1 MPHRRRAR
9 PRRLRWQRCAWS
21 TRDTDQGE
29 LHVSQNN
36 EAGSFA
42 AQTPPPPA
50 ATGAPIIP
58 PAPPMPPAPSTR
70 REQAAATAA
79 PSAPP
84 AAPTAPVPGAAS
96 AAPASTAPAA
106 PSVPPASTAPATPD
120 VPTEAK
126 PAPTEAEMARAREI
140 LDIVSK
146 AYSARMVGQER
157 LRTSLLLALM
167 AGGHILLESVPGLA
181 KTTAAST
188 LADTVKADFKRIQC
202 TPDLLPSDITGTQI
216 YDAANGSFRTVLGPV
231 HANFVLL
238 DEINR
243 SSAKTQSA
251 MLEAMQE
258 RQTTIGG
265 EIHRVPRPFLVIA
278 TQNPIEQEGTY
289 ELPEAQMDRF
299 LLKEI
304 VEYPSPADELE
315 VLARI
320 DSGAL
325 DPDRHAETTIS
336 LAEVEQLQ
344 DIASRVYVDP
354 TIRNYIVSLV
364 YVTRNPVPYIGET
377 LGGYIKYGASPR
389 GSIAFLQASRAL
401 ALLAGRSY
409 VIPEDVRNL
418 RHLVLRHR
426 VLLTF
431 EAEAENVRSEDVID
445 AVFGAVPT
453 P

>member
-1 MPHRRRAR
+1 
-9 PRRLRWQRCAWS
+9 
-21 TRDTDQGE
+21 
-29 LHVSQNN
+29 
-36 EAGSFA
+36 
-42 AQTPPPPA
+42 
-50 ATGAPIIP
+50 
-58 PAPPMPPAPSTR
+58 
-70 REQAAATAA
+70 
-79 PSAPP
+79 
-84 AAPTAPVPGAAS
+84 
-96 AAPASTAPAA
+96 
-106 PSVPPASTAPATPD
+106 
-120 VPTEAK
+120 
-126 PAPTEAEMARAREI
+126 MARAREI
-140 LDIVSK
+140 LDIVSN

-216 YDAANGSFRTVLGPV
+216 YDAASGSFRTVLGPV
-231 HANFVLL
+231 HAHFVLL

-265 EIHRVPRPFLVIA
+265 EIHKVPRPFLVIA

-336 LAEVEQLQ
+336 LADVERLQ
-344 DIASRVYVDP
+344 DISSRVYVDP
-354 TIRNYIVSLV
+354 AIRNYIVSLV

-389 GSIAFLQASRAL
+389 GSIAFLQASRAV
-401 ALLAGRSY
+401 ALLAGRAY

-431 EAEAENVRSEDVID
+431 EAEAENVRSEDIID

>member
-1 MPHRRRAR
+1 
-9 PRRLRWQRCAWS
+9 
-21 TRDTDQGE
+21 
-29 LHVSQNN
+29 VSQNN
-36 EAGSFA
+36 DAAAFA
-42 AQTPPPPA
+42 AQTPPPPS
-50 ATGAPIIP
+50 GVVAPPPAMP
-58 PAPPMPPAPSTR
+58 PAPPMPPAPSLR
-70 REQAAATAA
+70 REEPVVQAPATT
-79 PSAPP
+79 APP
-84 AAPTAPVPGAAS
+84 AAAAESRPAPEAPT
-96 AAPASTAPAA
+96 PADT
-106 PSVPPASTAPATPD
+106 
-120 VPTEAK
+120 K
-126 PAPTEAEMARAREI
+126 PAPTEAEMARARQI
-140 LDIVSK
+140 LDTVST

-216 YDAANGSFRTVLGPV
+216 YDAASGTFRTVLGPV

-325 DPDRHAETTIS
+325 DPDRHATTTIS
-336 LAEVEQLQ
+336 LSDVEQLQ
-344 DIASRVYVDP
+344 DISSRVYVDP
-354 TIRNYIVSLV
+354 AIRNYIVSLV

-377 LGGYIKYGASPR
+377 LGGYIKYGSSPR